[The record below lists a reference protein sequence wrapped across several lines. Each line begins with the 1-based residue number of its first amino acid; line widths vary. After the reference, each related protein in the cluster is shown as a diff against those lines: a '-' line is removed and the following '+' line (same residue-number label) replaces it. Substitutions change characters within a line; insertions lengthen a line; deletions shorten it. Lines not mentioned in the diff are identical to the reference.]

1 MIFVST
7 ILVLFVAIVLLLQLL
22 WLFLEVAASLT
33 FKAQSDDAPPRR
45 TARVCVIVPAHNE
58 QSCIAA
64 TLNQIKPQLLPD
76 DQLLVIADNCTDRTA
91 AISKGVGADVIE
103 RNDKSLLGK
112 GYALDYA
119 INYLR
124 DSRVPDVVLFVD
136 ADCNLTPGSVDR
148 LAEICVTAGSPAQ
161 ATNLMVAEKTAR
173 SNLRI
178 AEFAWKLKNY
188 IRPLG
193 AYQLGFPC
201 QVTGT
206 GMAFPWALISV
217 AELATGHIVEDT
229 KLGIELM
236 ISGHKPVFCP
246 AARVISRFASGEEG
260 TKIQRT
266 RWEHGHLTMIREY
279 LPLLLQAAFS
289 QKSLSLLAM
298 AIDLSIP
305 PLGLIAI
312 ACFFLAIAGLA
323 ITHLGAPA
331 IASLF
336 AASPLLLFVGTI
348 LLAWF
353 KFGREILTAR
363 DFLSI
368 PVYAV
373 SKLPMLW
380 GFIFRRQT
388 KWVRS
393 VRDQE

>member
-1 MIFVST
+1 MISVST
-7 ILVLFVAIVLLLQLL
+7 VLVLFAAIVLLIQLL
-22 WLFLEVAASLT
+22 WLFLEVAVSLT
-33 FKAQSDDAPPRR
+33 YKAQCDEAPHRR
-45 TARVCVIVPAHNE
+45 TARVCVIVPAHDE
-58 QSCIAA
+58 QGCIAG
-64 TLNQIKPQLLPD
+64 TLSQINAQLHQD
-76 DQLLVIADNCTDRTA
+76 DQLLVIADNCTDQTA
-91 AISKGVGADVIE
+91 AISRGAGADVIE
-103 RNDKSLLGK
+103 RNDKSHLGK

-119 INYLR
+119 INYLKN
-124 DSRVPDVVLFVD
+124 SRVPDVVLFVD
-136 ADCNLTPGSVDR
+136 ADCSLMPGSVDR
-148 LAEICVTAGSPAQ
+148 LAEICVNESSPAQ
-161 ATNLMVAEKTAR
+161 ATNLMVAGEAAR

-246 AARVISRFASGEEG
+246 AARVISRFASGQEG

-266 RWEHGHLTMIREY
+266 RWEHGHLMMIREY
-279 LPLLLQAAFS
+279 LPLLLRAAFS
-289 QKSLSLLAM
+289 QRSLSILAM

-312 ACFFLAIAGLA
+312 ACFFLAIVGLL
-323 ITHLGAPA
+323 IMYLGAPA
-331 IASLF
+331 MTLPF
-336 AASPLLLFVGTI
+336 AVSPLLLLVGII

-353 KFGREILTAR
+353 TYGREILTGR

-368 PVYAV
+368 PFYAV

-380 GFIFRRQT
+380 RFIFQRQT

-393 VRDQE
+393 IRDQE